1 MGFCN
6 KARKKLRAD
15 ASLSLSHAIIRYL
28 HPFTY
33 ILFPHLFSLDTHS
46 IVTIFHARNSNLRDS
61 LRKLDFS
68 VDNTLSTE
76 RTTIRIYIYIYTSLS
91 TALSGIASQPRRP
104 CDISFSGSRAC
115 NPHVR
120 VRVYNYVGCTLL
132 CNGWKPIGQRRS
144 LFYSRAISRGAHRE
158 ATDRD
163 TAANNKARRTRCT
176 RWKGRGKGYFQ
187 GGWRNGVDG
196 VLPLPLL
203 STKLF
208 ATFLPFC
215 FFIFFGIIIRVLT
228 REIELL
234 ILSI

>member
-76 RTTIRIYIYIYTSLS
+76 RTTIRIYIYIHLC
-91 TALSGIASQPRRP
+91 QRRYL
-104 CDISFSGSRAC
+104 GSRA
-115 NPHVR
+115 NRVVR
-120 VRVYNYVGCTLL
+120 VISLFRDRARVTHTSGCECIITCTLL

-176 RWKGRGKGYFQ
+176 R
-187 GGWRNGVDG
+187 
-196 VLPLPLL
+196 
-203 STKLF
+203 
-208 ATFLPFC
+208 
-215 FFIFFGIIIRVLT
+215 
-228 REIELL
+228 
-234 ILSI
+234 

>member
-76 RTTIRIYIYIYTSLS
+76 RTTIRIYIYIHLC
-91 TALSGIASQPRRP
+91 QRRYL
-104 CDISFSGSRAC
+104 GSRA
-115 NPHVR
+115 NRVVR
-120 VRVYNYVGCTLL
+120 V
-132 CNGWKPIGQRRS
+132 IS
-144 LFYSRAISRGAHRE
+144 LFRDRARVTHTSGCECIITSGVRCFAMGGSPLGSAAPCFIREQFREGPIERQPIAIPRLITRLVERVALVERGGERDISKAVGEMESMESFPSPFYPPNYSRHFFHFVSS
-158 ATDRD
+158 
-163 TAANNKARRTRCT
+163 
-176 RWKGRGKGYFQ
+176 F
-187 GGWRNGVDG
+187 
-196 VLPLPLL
+196 
-203 STKLF
+203 
-208 ATFLPFC
+208 FL
-215 FFIFFGIIIRVLT
+215 
-228 REIELL
+228 E
-234 ILSI
+234 

>member
-91 TALSGIASQPRRP
+91 TALSRIASQPRRP

-120 VRVYNYVGCTLL
+120 VRVYNYVYVALQWVEAHWAAPLL
-132 CNGWKPIGQRRS
+132 V
-144 LFYSRAISRGAHRE
+144 LFESNFERGPSRGNRS
-158 ATDRD
+158 RY
-163 TAANNKARRTRCT
+163 
-176 RWKGRGKGYFQ
+176 RG
-187 GGWRNGVDG
+187 
-196 VLPLPLL
+196 
-203 STKLF
+203 
-208 ATFLPFC
+208 
-215 FFIFFGIIIRVLT
+215 
-228 REIELL
+228 
-234 ILSI
+234 